1 MHIVLI
7 ICAILFGAFW
17 VANAAI
23 MLISPKWWFKIAV
36 FDGIR
41 GNHDRAKI
49 WKCLGTPASKGIG
62 CNFSSRQRMDYV
74 RYNFK
79 LTTTRPPA

>member
-41 GNHDRAKI
+41 GTMTERKYGNAWGHLQVRA
-49 WKCLGTPASKGIG
+49 LGAIFLAVSVWIMYDIIS
-62 CNFSSRQRMDYV
+62 N
-74 RYNFK
+74 
-79 LTTTRPPA
+79 